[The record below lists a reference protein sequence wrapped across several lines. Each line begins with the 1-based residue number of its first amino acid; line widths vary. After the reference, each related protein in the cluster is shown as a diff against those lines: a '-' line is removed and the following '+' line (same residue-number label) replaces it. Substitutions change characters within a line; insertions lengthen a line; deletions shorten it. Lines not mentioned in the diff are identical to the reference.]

1 MCRLITGQGLP
12 GSLPVMGSLA
22 QPLSLSLFSQGLDEW
37 KVPFLESQPPP
48 PTPLLKHKHL
58 EQDKTALMSKSHRA
72 NPEQREKKPR
82 RPLAGEAAFRA
93 SEACPCSVTHAS
105 SAEEP
110 EAFA

>member
-12 GSLPVMGSLA
+12 GSLSVMASLA
-22 QPLSLSLFSQGLDEW
+22 QPLSPSLFSQGLDEW

-48 PTPLLKHKHL
+48 PPLLKHKRL

-72 NPEQREKKPR
+72 NPEQRKKKPR
-82 RPLAGEAAFRA
+82 RPLAREAAFRA

-110 EAFA
+110 KAFA